1 VTYHSH
7 ADLGGEDVRGAIV
20 PKPEGELFHA
30 PWEPRVMA
38 LVVAMGPTGMSN
50 IDMNRSVRETLPNYR
65 DLSYYEIWLAAL
77 EKLALQKGL
86 LGRSPPPPRQ
96 VLRAE
101 AVLAVIK
108 KGFPA
113 SRPASHPPRFSIG
126 EQVRTTAVEP
136 PHHTRLPKYARG
148 KLGVIE
154 RVHGVHVFPDTNAQ
168 ELGESP
174 QWLYTVV
181 FDAQEL
187 WGEDAR
193 MQRSSISIDA
203 FEPYLQPAETH
214 PERA

>member
-1 VTYHSH
+1 
-7 ADLGGEDVRGAIV
+7 
-20 PKPEGELFHA
+20 
-30 PWEPRVMA
+30 MA

-86 LGRSPPPPRQ
+86 LGRSPPPPKQ

-101 AVLAVIK
+101 TVLGVIK

-113 SRPASHPPRFSIG
+113 LRPTTRPARFSIG
-126 EQVRTTAVEP
+126 DRVRTAAVQP
-136 PHHTRLPKYARG
+136 THHTRLPGYARG
-148 KLGVIE
+148 KVGVIE
-154 RVHGVHVFPDTNAQ
+154 RIHGAHVFPDTNAR

-174 QWLYTVV
+174 QWLYTVA

-187 WGEDAR
+187 WGEAGR
-193 MQRSSISIDA
+193 SQRSRISVDA
-203 FEPYLQPAETH
+203 FEPYLEA
-214 PERA
+214 A